1 MRQVLGIHT
10 AVLGEQ
16 RNHLLLQFI
25 QPVLE
30 QDQELGV
37 GHSHKLFGL
46 GHPVHQ
52 LLTHVRWIDT
62 FVQAFRQSEVHHAGH
77 LVVAGAADEVNHE
90 VKAVFL
96 RDRGQ
101 KLF

>member
-1 MRQVLGIHT
+1 MPLGQ
-10 AVLGEQ
+10 GD
-16 RNHLLLQFI
+16 HLVLQFI

-30 QDQELGV
+30 QDQQVRV
-37 GHSHKLFGL
+37 GHGHELPGL

-77 LVVAGAADEVNHE
+77 LVIAGAADEIDHE
-90 VKAVFL
+90 VQADL
-96 RDRGQ
+96 HP
-101 KLF
+101 